1 MSETKLICQH
11 LCQKTLN
18 CLNVSGSKLS
28 SGDTLAF
35 RSAAQSRNWSSA
47 GSNVVMPKLAPQLNC
62 VVKTVLIAVMRIH
75 YGAHKEEV
83 GD

>member
-1 MSETKLICQH
+1 MLEDPKLSKCFR
-11 LCQKTLN
+11 N
-18 CLNVSGSKLS
+18 KLS

-47 GSNVVMPKLAPQLNC
+47 GSNVVMSKLAPQLNC
-62 VVKTVLIAVMRIH
+62 VVKTVLIAVLRRIH